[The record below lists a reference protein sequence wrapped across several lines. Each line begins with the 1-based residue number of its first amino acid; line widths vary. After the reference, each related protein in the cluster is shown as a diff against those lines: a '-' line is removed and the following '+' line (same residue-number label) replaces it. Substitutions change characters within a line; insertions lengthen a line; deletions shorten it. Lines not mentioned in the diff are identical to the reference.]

1 MPNLVSSFSGYSFI
15 EASQS
20 QITKRHTYFSVYASI
35 LFRQLIFI
43 WKKIKQL
50 VTCALMIW
58 FLLYTTRCSLE
69 LIKKK
74 KKRKKYHEVLDT
86 DCTKPIIRFWSCKHG
101 LWFKRTGFHS
111 LSAIKDSTQLSIKAT
126 VQAQTAGIQLL
137 ALFSPSVDT
146 LAVCAEHWKRLTGT
160 SLRADRQDRDG
171 SRLSRHRGGL
181 HSTGTRQMG
190 QTQAVTNGQNFQL
203 CISV

>member
-1 MPNLVSSFSGYSFI
+1 MGKLNICSSNIRSACGDNVENGRIMFVWLNSFEEYCGLTEKHSVRMRSNRLLYWHLIEAAIVSEHQRKCLLLSEKQPRVGLEVPNLVSSFSGHSLI
-15 EASQS
+15 EGSQS

-74 KKRKKYHEVLDT
+74 KKKEKISWSAGHWLYKTNYKVL
-86 DCTKPIIRFWSCKHG
+86 I
-101 LWFKRTGFHS
+101 L
-111 LSAIKDSTQLSIKAT
+111 
-126 VQAQTAGIQLL
+126 QTW
-137 ALFSPSVDT
+137 ALV
-146 LAVCAEHWKRLTGT
+146 
-160 SLRADRQDRDG
+160 
-171 SRLSRHRGGL
+171 
-181 HSTGTRQMG
+181 
-190 QTQAVTNGQNFQL
+190 
-203 CISV
+203 